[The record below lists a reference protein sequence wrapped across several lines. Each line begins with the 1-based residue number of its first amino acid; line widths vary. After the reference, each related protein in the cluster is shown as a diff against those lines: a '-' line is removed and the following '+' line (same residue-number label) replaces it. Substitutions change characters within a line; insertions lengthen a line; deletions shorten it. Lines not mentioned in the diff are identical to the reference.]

1 MICSQCGHKQSEG
14 MFCGLC
20 GGKLIE
26 QGPITEETDDTSDQ
40 AGEITESSPANESPI
55 ETSPVDEN
63 PVEPSPEVAV
73 SSEYTEQQRDEQL
86 SNAYEP
92 EQNMATT
99 EEEFEQQTPVQE
111 NLGPEQHTQ
120 TAEQQAIP
128 ESEIN
133 QAAQQQTGPVNQQP
147 ASEGQTSESFD
158 KVVATSKQYS
168 TFFRNFLRTPSNIL
182 ANRTNQLTNAIINLV
197 ILAIVFT
204 LAFYNSLKVDLD
216 EYAYDTYDF
225 FYYFGGFSDDL
236 HDGIFSS
243 FTFQAFLTISV
254 SMFIVILVIFAL
266 NKFFGNENVTLINIT
281 STYGVLM
288 IPAVIVGVLGLIFAL
303 IKNFEFT
310 NYLLITLFLLIVL
323 IIPLYIVSFTVI
335 KFRKNLD
342 PIYAYLI
349 YTVSSI
355 LALVIVNKV
364 ILESITGEFVTILFM
379 KFSLFITSLFI
390 S

>member
-1 MICSQCGHKQSEG
+1 

-40 AGEITESSPANESPI
+40 DGEITESSPANESPI

-86 SNAYEP
+86 SNIYEP

-99 EEEFEQQTPVQE
+99 EKEFEQQTPVQE

-349 YTVSSI
+349 YI
-355 LALVIVNKV
+355 
-364 ILESITGEFVTILFM
+364 
-379 KFSLFITSLFI
+379 
-390 S
+390 